1 MEKKTMVVDV
11 KIRSGHPVIGS
22 SGQQEEQALQ
32 RQEQSLATIAQ
43 CSHLRSDG
51 LRCGRRAAP
60 GREQCEWH
68 YDWNFQLMT
77 GSALP
82 YPEDAIS
89 IQQLLAQ
96 TLSMVL
102 LKRITPQQGRAAAA
116 LCREMRANLARF
128 EWEMRRY
135 QLATGEHPGEVR
147 APYLP

>member
-1 MEKKTMVVDV
+1 MENKPMVVDV
-11 KIRSGHPVIGS
+11 RIRAGHPVIGS
-22 SGQQEEQALQ
+22 PSQQGEGLQ
-32 RQEQSLATIAQ
+32 QQEQSLATIAQ
-43 CSHLRSDG
+43 CAHVRSDG

-68 YDWNFQLMT
+68 GDWNFQLMS

-96 TLSMVL
+96 SLAMVL
-102 LKRITPQQGRAAAA
+102 LKRITPEQGRAAAS
-116 LCREMRANLARF
+116 LCKEMRANLARF

-135 QLATGEHPGEVR
+135 QLATGELPGEAK